1 MRCPPRRP
9 LPLPPGAPRRR
20 RPPSGT
26 LTAETI
32 ALVNP
37 QKNYAQFLL
46 RALLPTIIHVVI
58 TLAAGYSVGSEFRRR
73 DARAWLESAGGDPVV
88 ALAGKLAPLFGIFVL
103 IMLAEPF
110 VLEGVLEIPFRGDVP
125 LMIAAG
131 CLLIIAYLSLGAL
144 LQLLARD
151 LATGLG
157 LAGLIAS
164 PAFGYAGVGFPT
176 IGMNTFAQTWSAILP
191 LRWYM
196 AVLLGQAARGLPVS
210 DLAVPFAALAGLAVL
225 FAGLALAAHGEPHAQ
240 AAGSR
245 RRGLP
250 SRPKREPAPRGIG
263 GAFKAEWR
271 RVLGTRSAFSLL
283 FLAPL
288 VYGIYYPQPYLNQI
302 LRKLPIAVVDNDLSD
317 LSRQIVETLDASG
330 ALSVVVRARTLAE
343 ARTAIDRGQAF
354 AAVEI
359 PPGTER
365 DVLKGITAHIPIY
378 ADATYL
384 FIFKSTASGVATA
397 IGTLT
402 SELVSRGARSDGSLV
417 KAKLASSSPADVLL
431 QPIFNPVGGYASYVV
446 PAAFILILQQ
456 TLLIGAAM
464 LTGAALAAGGGAFAG
479 VLGRGVAHLT
489 IYLPALALYLIV
501 LPRIYGFST
510 LGHLPQI
517 FALAAVFLL
526 ATSFMGQAV
535 GAWFTRPENATILLL
550 ATSLPQFF
558 MAGFAWPREAI
569 PDVALAFGRVF
580 PADSAIDGLVR
591 INQLGAGIWEVAHDW
606 LVLWCLAT
614 CLFRARG
621 GLGVRG
627 QERTG
632 ACVKP
637 GLQPSLRS
645 LLAAGAVIYSS
656 NRSGS
661 AAPIIGVVR
670 ATEVRVEPEVN
681 GQLVSIAVEKGA
693 RVHAGDVLARLSA
706 VELTAQLDQA
716 RAALASA
723 AANRNNVYAGVR
735 REQVDSLKAAIAKA
749 SSRLDYVQAQ
759 LTRTSTLARQ
769 SFESQQNLDQAET
782 DVAGAQADV
791 EEAQANYDAA
801 VAGPTREERAIT
813 DTQVQAASAAVSVLE
828 RRLDKMVL
836 RAPADGVV
844 SVIAAEVGE
853 NVRAGQPIL
862 MVEAMGRQWLS
873 FNVRED
879 HLGGLAMGATVSV
892 SANRR
897 CWRRQI
903 RHHRTSAAGHL
914 RDLAGRAGDRRSRPQ
929 HTPPAS
935 RSAGVAGRAGA
946 RHDRLDRTLTKKQT
960 PTAVSS
966 ERLQLRPQPTIHEPR
981 IWFYPAAR
989 DCSSCRL

>member
-1 MRCPPRRP
+1 MKAASKSGLLAVARRECRWLVRDRVALLLIFGVPLFAFVVLTTVFSHPVIRGLGVTVVDEDKSDASRALVEYVAASPSLKIVDRSGTLSTAVRDIRSGKAISAIYIPPDFERDLKADRRP
-9 LPLPPGAPRRR
+9 QIVGFYNQQFLTPSGIASSGLNDSLSAAAAVAAPARRAA
-20 RPPSGT
+20 PAPASLGT

-73 DARAWLESAGGDPVV
+73 NAREWLESAGGDPVV
-88 ALAGKLAPLFGIFVL
+88 ALVGKLAPLFAIFVL

-110 VLEGVLEIPFRGDVP
+110 VLEGVLQIPFRGDVP

-225 FAGLALAAHGEPHAQ
+225 FAGLALLRMASLTRNGWFEAARPAEPTETEQ
-240 AAGSR
+240 
-245 RRGLP
+245 
-250 SRPKREPAPRGIG
+250 APRGIG

-288 VYGIYYPQPYLNQI
+288 VYGVYYPQPYLNQI

-330 ALSVVVRARTLAE
+330 ALSVVARARTLAE

-359 PPGTER
+359 PPNTER

-378 ADATYL
+378 ADGTYL

-397 IGTLT
+397 IGSLT

-456 TLLIGAAM
+456 TLMIGAAM

-489 IYLPALALYLIV
+489 IYLPALALYVIV

-517 FALAAVFLL
+517 LALASVFLL
-526 ATSFMGQAV
+526 ATSFLGQAV

-606 LVLWCLAT
+606 RVLWCLALAYFT
-614 CLFRARG
+614 LAVVSAFA
-621 GLGVRG
+621 VKRG
-627 QERTG
+627 Q
-632 ACVKP
+632 A
-637 GLQPSLRS
+637 
-645 LLAAGAVIYSS
+645 
-656 NRSGS
+656 
-661 AAPIIGVVR
+661 
-670 ATEVRVEPEVN
+670 
-681 GQLVSIAVEKGA
+681 
-693 RVHAGDVLARLSA
+693 HA
-706 VELTAQLDQA
+706 
-716 RAALASA
+716 
-723 AANRNNVYAGVR
+723 
-735 REQVDSLKAAIAKA
+735 
-749 SSRLDYVQAQ
+749 
-759 LTRTSTLARQ
+759 
-769 SFESQQNLDQAET
+769 
-782 DVAGAQADV
+782 
-791 EEAQANYDAA
+791 
-801 VAGPTREERAIT
+801 
-813 DTQVQAASAAVSVLE
+813 
-828 RRLDKMVL
+828 
-836 RAPADGVV
+836 
-844 SVIAAEVGE
+844 
-853 NVRAGQPIL
+853 
-862 MVEAMGRQWLS
+862 
-873 FNVRED
+873 
-879 HLGGLAMGATVSV
+879 
-892 SANRR
+892 
-897 CWRRQI
+897 
-903 RHHRTSAAGHL
+903 
-914 RDLAGRAGDRRSRPQ
+914 
-929 HTPPAS
+929 
-935 RSAGVAGRAGA
+935 
-946 RHDRLDRTLTKKQT
+946 
-960 PTAVSS
+960 
-966 ERLQLRPQPTIHEPR
+966 
-981 IWFYPAAR
+981 
-989 DCSSCRL
+989 